1 MLGSDEVAQILGF
14 RLMYRKQVLQACSSD
29 PQPSVRISSEGG
41 FDAPVGLGWNSESEN
56 QLLMLMQTLT
66 SRTQTGS

>member
-1 MLGSDEVAQILGF
+1 
-14 RLMYRKQVLQACSSD
+14 MYRKQVLQACSSD